1 MHLWRDK
8 NTVILGCRN
17 WAPQAIFLTTLSLR
31 LLKTLIS
38 GGFWALLAA
47 FFYLFLSGLKK
58 LKNNPEKKVL
68 YQKKF

>member
-47 FFYLFLSGLKK
+47 VFLFLIGLKNIK
-58 LKNNPEKKVL
+58 KKTIQGKKVL
-68 YQKKF
+68 